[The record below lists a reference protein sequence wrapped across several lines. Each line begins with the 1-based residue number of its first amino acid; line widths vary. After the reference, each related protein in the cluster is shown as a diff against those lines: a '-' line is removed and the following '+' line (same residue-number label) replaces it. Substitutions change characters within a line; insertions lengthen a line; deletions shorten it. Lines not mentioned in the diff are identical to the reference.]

1 MLSTSKIEQSTG
13 RAGDTI
19 VVFMFELE
27 ASSLSSQPP
36 LRRLD
41 QSVCAK
47 KLSF

>member
-27 ASSLSSQPP
+27 ASS
-36 LRRLD
+36 